1 MTPQFEE
8 RISRLVSGGI
18 GLAGGLKGIEK
29 EALRVRP
36 DGTLADTPH
45 PKLLGS
51 ALTNRFIT
59 TDFSEALLEFVTPA
73 CATTGETLGF
83 LYDIH
88 RFTYERLDDELLWT
102 ASMPCRIPDE
112 PDIPIAQYGTSN
124 VGLMKN
130 IYRRGLAYRYGRT
143 MQTIAGI
150 HFNYSVPEA
159 FWPAW
164 QEKQAQRGELSA
176 FRSAGYLALL
186 RNFRRVGWLVLYL
199 FGASPALCRSF
210 ATAPARGMP
219 RFDAGTLYE
228 PFGTSLRM
236 SDIGYSNRTQAKI
249 NISLNSVEEYVAGLI
264 AAIRTPEPAFE
275 KIGVKVDGEYRQLS
289 ANQLQIENEYYSP
302 ARPKRNAFSGERPTE
317 ALLRGGVEYVEI
329 RSFDINPFDPVGIS
343 HDAMRFMEALLLYC
357 LLEESPPLAE
367 ADWDEIA
374 ENHARTAR
382 RGRDPSLR
390 LLRHGREQRLPEWG
404 REIVDG
410 AEAVAELI
418 DAAAGNRDYSQAVAA
433 QRAKLADSGA
443 TPSARLL
450 KELEDSGSGFFEFA
464 MRASRGHRD
473 WFHALPPGNPERRL
487 ELEEEARNSVKRQRE
502 LEASDHM
509 SFDEYLEN
517 YFAS

>member
-1 MTPQFEE
+1 MTAQFED
-8 RISRLVSGGI
+8 RISRLVNGGI
-18 GLAGGLKGIEK
+18 GLAGGLKGVEK

-36 DGTLADTPH
+36 DGMLADTPH

-73 CATTGETLGF
+73 FATTRETLGF
-83 LYDIH
+83 LCDIH

-112 PDIPIAQYGTSN
+112 PDIPLAQYGSSN
-124 VGLMKN
+124 VGLMKH
-130 IYRRGLAYRYGRT
+130 IYRRGLAYRYGRS

-159 FWPAW
+159 FWTAW
-164 QEKQAQRGELSA
+164 QETQGAGGDLDA

-236 SDIGYSNRTQAKI
+236 SDLGYSNRSQAKI
-249 NISLNSVEEYVAGLI
+249 NISLNSVEEYVAGLV

-289 ANQLQIENEYYSP
+289 ASQLQIENEYYSP
-302 ARPKRNAFSGERPTE
+302 ARPKRTAFTGERPTE

-329 RSFDINPFDPVGIS
+329 RSLDIDPFDPVGIS
-343 HDAMRFMEALLLYC
+343 QHAMRFMEALLLYC
-357 LLEESPPLAE
+357 LLEDSPPVTDA
-367 ADWDEIA
+367 AWDEIA

-382 RGRDPSLR
+382 RGREPGLQ
-390 LLRHGREQRLPEWG
+390 LLREGREQPLVEWG

-410 AEAVAELI
+410 AGMVAELI
-418 DAAAGNRDYSQAVAA
+418 DAGSGSQDYAQAVAA
-433 QRAKLADSGA
+433 QQAKLDDAGA

-450 KELEDSGSGFFEFA
+450 QELEGTDGGFFEFA
-464 MRASRGHRD
+464 MRTARSHRD
-473 WFHALPPGNPERRL
+473 YFRALAPGNPERREQL
-487 ELEEEARNSVKRQRE
+487 ETEARDSVKRQRE
-502 LEASDHM
+502 IEASD
-509 SFDEYLEN
+509 SLTFDEYLES